1 MQRKITR
8 GAMIL
13 ILLLPIR
20 SFSMVD
26 AMFKAG
32 VGGGI
37 FVLITILA
45 VIAFVVSKIIIK
57 KQKPIKKPA
66 TS

>member
-1 MQRKITR
+1 
-8 GAMIL
+8 
-13 ILLLPIR
+13 
-20 SFSMVD
+20 MVD